1 MLRVLAS
8 SGSTHPPPLKLH
20 ILFFLAF
27 FAFLLPCTLKK
38 KRRRNIKKGR
48 AWDFW
53 RKMIGPC
60 VHDGAWTMWRLM
72 EEGRENGR
80 RAKKKKNKIEK
91 KKKMEKAKGAIQFRP
106 AA

>member
-1 MLRVLAS
+1 
-8 SGSTHPPPLKLH
+8 
-20 ILFFLAF
+20 
-27 FAFLLPCTLKK
+27 
-38 KRRRNIKKGR
+38 
-48 AWDFW
+48 
-53 RKMIGPC
+53 
-60 VHDGAWTMWRLM
+60 M